1 MQEQG
6 LSRLVSLTSAGVT
19 WPGDSGGL
27 RLRTNR
33 ITLALMERSALSDAD
48 AHLQLRAASGLD
60 WTCVRAPGMR
70 PTGKS
75 RYRLS
80 LAVPTFLGS
89 MPGPAPWRAAYWTW
103 PNALIS
109 LSRPRA
115 STARRKFSFACLPRT
130 WPADSVS

>member
-33 ITLALMERSALSDAD
+33 IALALMERSALSDAD
-48 AHLQLRAASGLD
+48 AHLQLRAASVLD
-60 WTCVRAPGMR
+60 WTCVRAPGIR
-70 PTGKS
+70 LTGKS
-75 RYRLS
+75 SYRLS

-89 MPGPAPWRAAYWTW
+89 MPGPAVARCRWTW

-109 LSRPRA
+109 LSRPGHPPLAGSSA
-115 STARRKFSFACLPRT
+115 SPVYRIPDRRIR
-130 WPADSVS
+130 VS